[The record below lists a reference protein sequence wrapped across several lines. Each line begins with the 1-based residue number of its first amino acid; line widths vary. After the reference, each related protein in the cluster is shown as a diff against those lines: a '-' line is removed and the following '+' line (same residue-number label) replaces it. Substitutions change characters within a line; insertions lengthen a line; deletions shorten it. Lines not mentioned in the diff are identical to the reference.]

1 MVDMLFGQLAATAF
15 VAFLM
20 GWQGRTLAWRL
31 SRSGQPRARRNAVV
45 VPHRPG
51 KADSPDQL
59 RTVMRSTYET
69 QPLLSKR
76 EARVFQA
83 AEQSLQALDLDWK
96 VMAQVSL
103 GEALRSPDAE
113 AYAAIN
119 SKRVDVML
127 IDRSGLPL
135 AAIEYQGS
143 GHHLGSAAARD
154 AVKREALRK
163 AGVAYIEVPEGH
175 TPSDLHAA
183 IARLAKA

>member
-1 MVDMLFGQLAATAF
+1 MVDTLFGFLAVTAF

-31 SRSGQPRARRNAVV
+31 SRRGQPRTLSKAVV
-45 VPHRPG
+45 MPHRTR
-51 KADSPDQL
+51 KADAPDQL
-59 RTVMRSTYET
+59 RTVMGSTYET

-76 EARVFQA
+76 EARVFYA
-83 AEQSLQALDLDWK
+83 AEQSLRVLGLDWK
-96 VMAQVSL
+96 ATAQVSL

-127 IDRSGLPL
+127 VDRTGLPR

-175 TPSDLHAA
+175 TPGDLHAA
-183 IARLAKA
+183 IARLAQA